1 MRTLANSVDLAEIV
15 ERLQSTKAEDR
26 GLWGVMNAPE
36 MVCHLRGAFRVAMGE
51 ILVAPFDV
59 PIGITLPRAEL
70 SPEPLWTTV
79 PWHKN
84 FETVPVL
91 KRGTPTMQVGSFESD
106 RADVLTELERFCRP
120 EQVRVDHSLFGP
132 MSFAD
137 WMRWG
142 YLHTDHHLR
151 QFGR

>member
-1 MRTLANSVDLAEIV
+1 MQTLANSVDLAEIV
-15 ERLQSTKAEDR
+15 ERLQITKAEDQ

-36 MVCHLRGAFRVAMGE
+36 MLCHLRGAFRVAMGE
-51 ILVAPFDV
+51 IPVDRVDV
-59 PIGITLPRAEL
+59 PMPRDVLKSRA
-70 SPEPLWTTV
+70 LWTPV
-79 PWHKN
+79 PWHQN
-84 FETVPVL
+84 FPTVPVL
-91 KRGTPTMQVGSFESD
+91 RRGSPTMQVGDFEMD

-120 EQVRVDHSLFGP
+120 KQVRVDHSIFGP
-132 MSFAD
+132 MSVED